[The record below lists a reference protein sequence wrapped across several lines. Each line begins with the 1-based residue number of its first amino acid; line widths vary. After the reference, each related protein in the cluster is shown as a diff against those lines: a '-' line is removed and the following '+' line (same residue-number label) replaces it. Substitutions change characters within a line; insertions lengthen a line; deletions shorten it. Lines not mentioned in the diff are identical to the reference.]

1 MSLGNLLYVLEDS
14 FATSTCQTLKPF
26 LDIVGY
32 VVIIVKIVIPIL
44 LIVFGMLD
52 VGKSVI
58 ASKPDEVNKNLKSF
72 AMRCV
77 AAVLIFF
84 IPSIVS
90 VLINAVAQT
99 GGSDATGSNAD
110 ANKNWLACWQY
121 VLNPNSSN

>member
-1 MSLGNLLYVLEDS
+1 MYISLLD
-14 FATSTCQTLKPF
+14 FASDTCTYLKPF
-26 LDIVGY
+26 LSIVGY
-32 VVIIVKIVIPIL
+32 LVMIVKIVIPIL

-58 ASKPDEVNKNLKSF
+58 ASKPDEVTKNLKSF

-90 VLINAVAQT
+90 VLINAVAGT
-99 GGSDATGSNAD
+99 KADDKVGDNAN
-110 ANKNWLACWQY
+110 ANNNWLNCWKF
-121 VLNPNSSN
+121 VLDPTQ

>member
-1 MSLGNLLYVLEDS
+1 MYINLLADN
-14 FATSTCQTLKPF
+14 FASSTCTTLKPF
-26 LDIVGY
+26 LNIVGY

-44 LIVFGMLD
+44 LVVFGMLD

-58 ASKPDEVNKNLKSF
+58 ASKPDEVTKNLKSF

-90 VLINAVAQT
+90 VLINAVAET
-99 GGSDATGSNAD
+99 GQSGEATGDNSNA
-110 ANKNWLACWQY
+110 NSNWLTCWQY
-121 VLNPNSSN
+121 VLSPGNK

>member
-1 MSLGNLLYVLEDS
+1 MYINLLVDS
-14 FATSTCQTLKPF
+14 FAANTCTTLKPF
-26 LDIVGY
+26 LNIVGY

-44 LIVFGMLD
+44 LVVFGMLD

-58 ASKPDEVNKNLKSF
+58 ASKPDEVTKNLKSF

-90 VLINAVAQT
+90 VLINAVAET
-99 GGSDATGSNAD
+99 GQSGEATGDNSNA
-110 ANKNWLACWQY
+110 NSNWLACWQY
-121 VLNPNSSN
+121 VLSPGKK

>member
-1 MSLGNLLYVLEDS
+1 MYISLLD
-14 FATSTCQTLKPF
+14 FAGDTCTYLKPF
-26 LDIVGY
+26 LSIVGY
-32 VVIIVKIVIPIL
+32 VVMIVKIVIPIL

-58 ASKPDEVNKNLKSF
+58 ASKPDEVTKNLKSF

-90 VLINAVAQT
+90 VLINAVAGT
-99 GGSDATGSNAD
+99 KAD
-110 ANKNWLACWQY
+110 DKVGDNEKANQNWLNCWQY
-121 VLNPNSSN
+121 VLDPTK